1 MAIFGKFTQ
10 EGKRKR
16 ASELDERA
24 HQLEE
29 EGRHAEATDLYRRAC
44 NIDPTWPVPFYN
56 LGLLH
61 KYRGEWAASL
71 EANLRATELDA
82 SDQAAWWN
90 LGIAATA
97 LGRWDIARKAWRG
110 AGLDV
115 PDGDGPIDFPCGQT
129 PVRLDPNGEPE
140 VVWCER
146 LDPVRARIAN
156 IPLGE
161 FCFGD
166 VVLHDGAAVGY
177 RKLGERD
184 HPVFNLLEL
193 LEPSPFSTFSASVI
207 LGDGGETEIEQ
218 LCRLADERGLA
229 AEDWT
234 SSAYLLCKACSEGL
248 PHEQHE
254 HTRLPRPPKEPHSVA
269 LAARSHTEA
278 EALLRAW
285 HAQTPGVEV
294 SDLEIEFSRSIC

>member
-1 MAIFGKFTQ
+1 MAILGRFTR

-24 HQLEE
+24 HQLKE
-29 EGRHAEATDLYRRAC
+29 EGQHAEAAELYRRAC
-44 NIDPTWPVPFYN
+44 SIDPTWAVPFYN

-61 KYRGEWAASL
+61 KYQGEWSASL
-71 EANLRATELDA
+71 QANLRATELDA

-97 LGRWDIARKAWRG
+97 LGRWDMARKAWQG
-110 AGLDV
+110 AGIDV
-115 PDGDGPIDFPCGQT
+115 PAGDGPIDFPCGQT
-129 PVRLDPNGEPE
+129 PVRLDPEGEPE
-140 VVWCER
+140 VVWCQR
-146 LDPVRARIAN
+146 LDPVRARISN

-177 RKLGERD
+177 RKLEDRE
-184 HPVFNLLEL
+184 HPVFNFLEL
-193 LEPSPFSTFSASVI
+193 LEPSSFSTFAASI
-207 LGDGGETEIEQ
+207 TLGEAGDASIEE

-234 SSAYLLCKACSEGL
+234 SSAYMLCKACSEGL
-248 PHEQHE
+248 PHERHE
-254 HTRLPRPPKEPHSVA
+254 HTRLPRPANEPHNVA
-269 LAARSHTEA
+269 LAARSQAEA
-278 EALLRAW
+278 EALLRDW
-285 HAQTPGVEV
+285 RAQTPGVEV
-294 SDLEIEFSRSIC
+294 GELEIEFSRS